1 MNLQKYIGSLLIE
14 SAIVSF
20 AFILLLKGVASLNI
34 YAKIENIV
42 LWSIF
47 VLALIY
53 FILKIIALLFPKNN
67 YIVILPISYIISI
80 YSVQFLLLL
89 TKFNNQQLNEQTTML
104 AMFFIIVTCID
115 KIFDNYI
122 KIYKKD

>member
-20 AFILLLKGVASLNI
+20 AFILLLKCVASLNI

>member
-14 SAIVSF
+14 SSIVSF

>member
-1 MNLQKYIGSLLIE
+1 MNVQKYTVSLLIE
-14 SAIVSF
+14 SAIVSV
-20 AFILLLKGVASLNI
+20 AFILLLNGVTSLNI
-34 YAKIENIV
+34 YAKVENIV

-67 YIVILPISYIISI
+67 YIVILPTSYIISI
-80 YSVQFLLLL
+80 YAVQFLLLL
-89 TKFNNQQLNEQTTML
+89 TKFNNQPLNEQTTML

-115 KIFDNYI
+115 KIFDNYS